1 MSITKIS
8 TYQLGDVF
16 KLLRKIHGYT
26 QYQVSQKTGCGEST
40 VSSHERNLTQ
50 PDLHTLSAYCEAYNI
65 ELYQFFHLAAFI
77 VNTSMPIKVTSD
89 IEEWAVMY
97 LVTK

>member
-1 MSITKIS
+1 MSITKIP

-16 KLLRKIHGYT
+16 KLLRKVHGYT

-40 VSSHERNLTQ
+40 VSSHERNLSQ
-50 PDLHTLSAYCEAYNI
+50 PDFHTLSAYCEAYNI
-65 ELYQFFHLAAFI
+65 ELYQFFHLAAFT

>member
-8 TYQLGDVF
+8 THQLGDVF

-26 QYQVSQKTGCGEST
+26 QYTVAQKTGCGKST
-40 VSSHERNLTQ
+40 VSSHERNLSQ
-50 PDLHTLSAYCEAYNI
+50 PDLHTLSAYCEVYNI

>member
-1 MSITKIS
+1 MSITKIP
-8 TYQLGDVF
+8 TYQLGNVF

-26 QYQVSQKTGCGEST
+26 QYQVAQKIGCGEST
-40 VSSHERNLTQ
+40 VSSHERNLSQ

>member
-8 TYQLGDVF
+8 KYQLGAAF

-26 QYQVSQKTGCGEST
+26 QYEVSRKTGCGEST
-40 VSSHERNLTQ
+40 VSGHERDLSQ
-50 PDLHTLSAYCEAYNI
+50 PDLHTISAYCEAYNI

-77 VNTSMPIKVTSD
+77 QNTAMPVKVSSD
-89 IEEWAVMY
+89 IEQWAVMY

>member
-1 MSITKIS
+1 MSITKIP
-8 TYQLGDVF
+8 TYQLGAVF

-26 QYQVSQKTGCGEST
+26 QYDVSQKTGCGEST
-40 VSSHERNLTQ
+40 VSSHERNLSQ
-50 PDLHTLSAYCEAYNI
+50 PDINILSAYCEVYNI
-65 ELYQFFHLAAFI
+65 ELYQFFHLAAFTQ
-77 VNTSMPIKVTSD
+77 NTSMPIEVTSD